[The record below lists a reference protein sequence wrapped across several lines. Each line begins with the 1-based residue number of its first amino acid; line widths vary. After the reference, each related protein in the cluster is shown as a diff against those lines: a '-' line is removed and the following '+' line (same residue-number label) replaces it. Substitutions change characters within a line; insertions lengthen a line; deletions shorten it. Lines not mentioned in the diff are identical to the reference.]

1 MPRKPGWTNGTEE
14 NTNRITLARGEAGE
28 PFEYKLSERW
38 KVRDDNG
45 YRIVKPPWGYVT
57 AIDNATQFDRNSLCE
72 DFSR

>member
-1 MPRKPGWTNGTEE
+1 MDERHGREYQPHHAGAG
-14 NTNRITLARGEAGE
+14 GAGE

-72 DFSR
+72 DFPR